1 MGGYHKNPPI
11 HSERGFTVHAMV
23 YSGVPITPI
32 YSMVIQC
39 RFNYLVYEQT
49 FSQTT
54 RCNKVTTAYREG
66 FNLANVDFKTCK
78 ESAECLQ
85 EFFLLL

>member
-11 HSERGFTVHAMV
+11 HSERGFTVHSMV
-23 YSGVPITPI
+23 YSGVPIKPI

-54 RCNKVTTAYREG
+54 RGNKVTTAYREG
-66 FNLANVDFKTCK
+66 FIRNLANVDLNLQFKYQGI
-78 ESAECLQ
+78 S
-85 EFFLLL
+85 

>member
-1 MGGYHKNPPI
+1 
-11 HSERGFTVHAMV
+11 MV

-39 RFNYLVYEQT
+39 RFNYLVYDQT

-54 RCNKVTTAYREG
+54 RGNKVTTAYREG
-66 FNLANVDFKTCK
+66 FNLANVDLNLQFKYQGISGMFTGV
-78 ESAECLQ
+78 
-85 EFFLLL
+85 FLTSLVSFDPTVQQFDWT